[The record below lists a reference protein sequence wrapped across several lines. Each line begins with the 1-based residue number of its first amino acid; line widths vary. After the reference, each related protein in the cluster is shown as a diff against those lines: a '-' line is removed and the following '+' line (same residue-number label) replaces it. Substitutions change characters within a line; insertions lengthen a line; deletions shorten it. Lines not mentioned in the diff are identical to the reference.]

1 MNVGPEQLN
10 LPHVG
15 VEANITSSSSS
26 SQRTHGN
33 AFKLAAAAP
42 RVFAKRWSLKKRRI
56 GCNSNNNRDSSSNIK
71 VSNKFFSK
79 INICG
84 CRNILWR
91 FLFRFLRPRLNRKTC
106 SWRNFTLGWV
116 YHPYEENYV
125 FQWWLDKKALILT
138 RKSSAGLRPMSL
150 SHHWVG

>member
-56 GCNSNNNRDSSSNIK
+56 GCNNSNNNRDSSSNIK
-71 VSNKFFSK
+71 VSTKFFSK
-79 INICG
+79 IKICG

-91 FLFRFLRPRLNRKTC
+91 FLFRFLRPHLNRKTC

-116 YHPYEENYV
+116 YKPSPLRRKLCIPMMIGQKSFHFDLKKLSRSKTYE
-125 FQWWLDKKALILT
+125 
-138 RKSSAGLRPMSL
+138 S
-150 SHHWVG
+150 